1 MRITVFLLTT
11 ITMAMILASAG
22 VLAAQTA
29 PTEQPNILFVMTD
42 DQPKDT
48 LLAMPKVRK
57 RIVDEGV
64 NLTNAYVSESLCCP
78 SRATI
83 LRGQYPHNTQVMRN
97 GPPQGGHET
106 FVARGLE
113 DNAVGHWL
121 RDAGYTTGFVGKYM
135 NGYDA
140 SYKPPGWSYWYA
152 KADGGT
158 AGEKVNDNGPTKD
171 LAGDGKTWTD
181 RFTPKA
187 VGFLDQ
193 STDAATDEPF
203 ALFFWPTQPHLEAG
217 DYADRYADLYRDEP
231 LNSKPSFNEADVS
244 DKPQWIRELPR
255 LGDAETDKLRQWRRN
270 QLRSLR
276 QVDDA
281 VGQMLNL
288 LAQRGELDNTY
299 VIYTTDNG
307 TGMGDHRWF
316 NHHGMKQTPYEEAA
330 NVYLFVRGP
339 GMAKGVSETKLVLNN
354 DFAPT
359 FVDIVDGTVPDFV
372 DGRSLLPILQGNPA
386 TWRTAIMNERPIDA
400 GHSITPYHAI
410 ITKRYTYA
418 EYTNGDRELYDRN
431 ADPYQL
437 RSQHNNP
444 ETQVLRDELS
454 RRLAALKTCAADAAE
469 ECQTAENAP

>member
-1 MRITVFLLTT
+1 MGRTVYLTT
-11 ITMAMILASAG
+11 ILLIAMVLASASIL
-22 VLAAQTA
+22 VAQPA
-29 PTEQPNILFVMTD
+29 PADQPNILFVMTD

-57 RIVDEGV
+57 RIVDQGV

-106 FVARGLE
+106 FVAHGLE
-113 DNAVGHWL
+113 NDAVGHWL
-121 RDAGYTTGFVGKYM
+121 QDAGYTTGFVGKYM

-152 KADGGT
+152 KASGST
-158 AGEKVNDNGPTKD
+158 PGERVNNNGPTKNF
-171 LAGDGKTWTD
+171 AGDDKTWTD

-187 VGFLDQ
+187 TGFLDR
-193 STDAATDEPF
+193 STDAASDAPF

-217 DYADRYADLYRDEP
+217 GYAERYADLYRKAP
-231 LNSKPSFNEADVS
+231 LDPKPSFDEADVS
-244 DKPQWIRELPR
+244 DKPQWIRALPR
-255 LGDAETDKLRQWRRN
+255 IGEAKRDQLRQWRRN

-281 VGQMLNL
+281 VDKMLDL
-288 LAQRGELDNTY
+288 LAKRGELENTY
-299 VIYTTDNG
+299 IVYTTDNG

-339 GMAKGVSETKLVLNN
+339 DIPKGASESKLALNN

-359 FVDIVDGTVPDFV
+359 FVDIADGSVPEFI
-372 DGRSLLPILQGNPA
+372 DGRSLLPILQGDPA
-386 TWRTAIMNERPIDA
+386 TWRTAVLNERPIDA
-400 GHSITPYHAI
+400 GHGITPYHAI
-410 ITKRYTYA
+410 ITERYTYA
-418 EYTNGDRELYDRN
+418 EYTNEDRELYDRD
-431 ADPYQL
+431 ADLYQL
-437 RSQHNNP
+437 RSQHNNM
-444 ETQVLRDELS
+444 ETQVLREELS
-454 RRLAALKTCAADAAE
+454 TRLASLKTCAAE
-469 ECQTAENAP
+469 QCQTAEDVP